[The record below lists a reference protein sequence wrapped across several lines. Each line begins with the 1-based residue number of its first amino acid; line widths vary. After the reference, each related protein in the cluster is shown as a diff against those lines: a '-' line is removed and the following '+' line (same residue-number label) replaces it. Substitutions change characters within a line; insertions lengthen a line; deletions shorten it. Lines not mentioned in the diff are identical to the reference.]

1 MPWARDAAGE
11 VHTGIRSARS
21 LLTVMTRVTVA
32 GMAEDPIVE
41 RDSITTSDVT
51 ADIATA
57 TSIGSVVEIV
67 SAGIVIGNTIDGGVR
82 DRHS

>member
-1 MPWARDAAGE
+1 MQWPRDADEE
-11 VHTGIRSARS
+11 VHILIRSARS
-21 LLTVMTRVTVA
+21 LLTVMMRVTVA
-32 GMAEDPIVE
+32 GMVGDPIVE

-57 TSIGSVVEIV
+57 TSTVSVVEIA
-67 SAGIVIGNTIDGGVR
+67 SAAIVIGNTIDGVVR

>member
-1 MPWARDAAGE
+1 MQWARDEAGE

-32 GMAEDPIVE
+32 GMVGDPIVE

-51 ADIATA
+51 ADIAIA
-57 TSIGSVVEIV
+57 TSIVSVVEIV
-67 SAGIVIGNTIDGGVR
+67 FAGIVIGNTIDGVV
-82 DRHS
+82 

>member
-1 MPWARDAAGE
+1 MRRRVQWARDEAGE
-11 VHTGIRSARS
+11 VSIGSAKS

-32 GMAEDPIVE
+32 GMVGDPIVG

-57 TSIGSVVEIV
+57 TSTVSVVEIV
-67 SAGIVIGNTIDGGVR
+67 SAAIVIGNTIDGVV
-82 DRHS
+82 

>member
-1 MPWARDAAGE
+1 MQWARDEAEE
-11 VHTGIRSARS
+11 VHTGIRSAKS

-32 GMAEDPIVE
+32 GMVGDPIVE

-57 TSIGSVVEIV
+57 TSTVSVVEIV
-67 SAGIVIGNTIDGGVR
+67 FAGIVIGSTIDGVTR
-82 DRHS
+82 DRYS

>member
-1 MPWARDAAGE
+1 MQWARDGAGE
-11 VHTGIRSARS
+11 VSIRSAKS
-21 LLTVMTRVTVA
+21 LLTVMTRVTGA
-32 GMAEDPIVE
+32 GMVGAPIVE

-57 TSIGSVVEIV
+57 TSTVPVVEIV
-67 SAGIVIGNTIDGGVR
+67 SAAIVIGNTIDGVVR

>member
-1 MPWARDAAGE
+1 MQWARDGAGE
-11 VHTGIRSARS
+11 VSIRSAKS

-32 GMAEDPIVE
+32 GMVGDPIVE

-57 TSIGSVVEIV
+57 TSTVSVVEIV
-67 SAGIVIGNTIDGGVR
+67 SAAIVIGNTIDGVV
-82 DRHS
+82 

>member
-1 MPWARDAAGE
+1 MQWARDVVEE
-11 VHTGIRSARS
+11 VHTGIRSAKS

-32 GMAEDPIVE
+32 GMVGDPIVE

-57 TSIGSVVEIV
+57 TSIESVVEIV
-67 SAGIVIGNTIDGGVR
+67 FAAIVIGNTIDGVV
-82 DRHS
+82 

>member
-1 MPWARDAAGE
+1 MQWARDGAGE
-11 VHTGIRSARS
+11 VSIRSAKS

-32 GMAEDPIVE
+32 GMVGDPIVE
-41 RDSITTSDVT
+41 RDSITNSDVT

-57 TSIGSVVEIV
+57 TSTVSVVEIA
-67 SAGIVIGNTIDGGVR
+67 SAAIVIGNTIDGVVR